1 MDEIAMLE
9 KRQDEFDGRL
19 RHTEIALERNN
30 VLTERNTKVSEQFA
44 ATLEAIKDTMVQI
57 STATT
62 ENGKTVA
69 DLTRNVGALTT
80 KINEVDKKVDALS
93 GKLVDIFAK
102 LNVDKA
108 KFKDL
113 GITFEEKAFY
123 DILVDLRDSR
133 KFEYPND
140 RCIELAK
147 QIKTLIDK
155 TAVHADWLNN
165 TNLKKKLAYD
175 LMKLLYKNGYPPQ
188 WNQEIFD
195 KVLDQVEHFRT
206 YN

>member
-80 KINEVDKKVDALS
+80 KINEVDKKWMGFARIWITEFMPSTKEARLTLLKSPSGLLS
-93 GKLVDIFAK
+93 TSLLVAAV
-102 LNVDKA
+102 LV
-108 KFKDL
+108 
-113 GITFEEKAFY
+113 FY
-123 DILVDLRDSR
+123 I
-133 KFEYPND
+133 
-140 RCIELAK
+140 I
-147 QIKTLIDK
+147 
-155 TAVHADWLNN
+155 
-165 TNLKKKLAYD
+165 
-175 LMKLLYKNGYPPQ
+175 
-188 WNQEIFD
+188 
-195 KVLDQVEHFRT
+195 
-206 YN
+206 

>member
-19 RHTEIALERNN
+19 RHTEIAMERNN

-80 KINEVDKKVDALS
+80 KINEVDKKVDGVRTDMDNRIHAVDEKSKIDVIEIAKRVAIDFIIGGGCFGVLYYLITS
-93 GKLVDIFAK
+93 GVA
-102 LNVDKA
+102 
-108 KFKDL
+108 
-113 GITFEEKAFY
+113 
-123 DILVDLRDSR
+123 
-133 KFEYPND
+133 
-140 RCIELAK
+140 
-147 QIKTLIDK
+147 
-155 TAVHADWLNN
+155 
-165 TNLKKKLAYD
+165 
-175 LMKLLYKNGYPPQ
+175 
-188 WNQEIFD
+188 
-195 KVLDQVEHFRT
+195 
-206 YN
+206 